1 MGGYFAYEYY
11 QDQQK
16 QINKL
21 QEQLDDSKKEDGNKD
36 KIDNKET
43 KKDTEGNNDRS
54 SDDTG
59 DSVDNDETPI
69 DDSLEEGNGQTDN
82 ESSNN

>member
-43 KKDTEGNNDRS
+43 KKNTEGNNDRS